1 MRNDKTNMAIPA
13 VQYIEQ
19 NPVRSISV
27 FKAIMGEEADLL
39 LKCAYR
45 KESLSRGYD
54 LYA

>member
-1 MRNDKTNMAIPA
+1 MAIPA

-19 NPVRSISV
+19 NPVYIRSISV